1 MNSIVVYIT
10 VSAMLLSALLFF
22 YNKGYNRANIYLAG
36 FLFLSSLFYL
46 IQYVFIFSHSLKAIT
61 WFAAGLPATVYLIG
75 PFAYLY
81 IRSIL
86 RDNTR
91 LSKKDYL
98 HFLIFIVVFIGTLP
112 YIFSSLD
119 YKMNIARCIE
129 SNDWGSLKYRPNV
142 IVPPIVNRI
151 MRPLHP
157 LIYAIATWCLIFN
170 YKDKIFK
177 NKNHSYDF
185 EVIKRW
191 ILIFS
196 GFVLMATLLH
206 QLLFINSLL
215 VAGKSAFIN
224 QSYPL
229 MLLFS
234 ILYVLLIVSLL
245 FFPHILY
252 GMPVKKS
259 DVILIPEAVT
269 TFNKV
274 LEPVAIKTQE
284 TSTEAINAEEENEN
298 DDKYVQLFSVEYLT
312 EIQNKVASWLL
323 DELYLEADCSFAKMA
338 LQIQIP
344 QHHLNYYFNTI
355 LNKKF
360 TDWRNNLRIEFSKS
374 LLEKEMSNDM
384 TIEALALQSGF
395 ASQTTF
401 NRAFKTYLGVT
412 PSQFI
417 KLNS

>member
-1 MNSIVVYIT
+1 
-10 VSAMLLSALLFF
+10 
-22 YNKGYNRANIYLAG
+22 
-36 FLFLSSLFYL
+36 
-46 IQYVFIFSHSLKAIT
+46 
-61 WFAAGLPATVYLIG
+61 
-75 PFAYLY
+75 
-81 IRSIL
+81 
-86 RDNTR
+86 
-91 LSKKDYL
+91 
-98 HFLIFIVVFIGTLP
+98 
-112 YIFSSLD
+112 
-119 YKMNIARCIE
+119 
-129 SNDWGSLKYRPNV
+129 
-142 IVPPIVNRI
+142 

-259 DVILIPEAVT
+259 DVILIPEAVA

-284 TSTEAINAEEENEN
+284 TCTEAINAEEENEN

>member
-1 MNSIVVYIT
+1 MNSPVVYIT
-10 VSAMLLSALLFF
+10 ITGMILSVLLFF
-22 YNKGYNRANIYLAG
+22 YNEGYNKANRYLAA

-61 WFAAGLPATVYLIG
+61 WFAAVLPATVYLIG

-81 IRSIL
+81 VRSIL

-98 HFLIFIVVFIGTLP
+98 HFLLFFIVFAGTIP
-112 YIFSSLD
+112 YIFSSLE

-129 SNDWGSLKYRPNV
+129 SNDWGSLKYKPNV
-142 IVPPIVNRI
+142 VVPPIVNRF

-157 LIYAIATWCLIFN
+157 LLYAIATWCLIFN

-185 EVIKRW
+185 EVIKKW

-196 GFVLMATLLH
+196 GFVLMSTLLH
-206 QLLFINSLL
+206 QILFINSLL
-215 VAGKSAFIN
+215 VVGKSAFIN

-229 MLLFS
+229 LLLFFL
-234 ILYVLLIVSLL
+234 LYLLLIVALL
-245 FFPHILY
+245 FFPHVLY
-252 GMPVKKS
+252 GIPVKKS
-259 DVILIPEAVT
+259 D
-269 TFNKV
+269 FSSM
-274 LEPVAIKTQE
+274 PVNLPNLDKPVVRTE
-284 TSTEAINAEEENEN
+284 MSTEEIVTEENNIEEEYEN
-298 DDKYVQLFSVEYLT
+298 DEKYVQFFSSEYIK
-312 EIQNKVASWLL
+312 EIQIKVDNWILE
-323 DELYLEADCSFAKMA
+323 ELYLEVDCSFVKMA
-338 LQIQIP
+338 IQIQIP
-344 QHHLNYYFNTI
+344 QHHLNYFFNTI
-355 LNKKF
+355 LDKKF

-374 LLEKEMSNDM
+374 AIEKDLIKDI
-384 TIEALALQSGF
+384 TIEALALKSGF

-401 NRAFKTYLGVT
+401 NRAFKNYLGVT

-417 KLNS
+417 KLKS